1 MKIIKKLS
9 QTEMIIKVLYIL
21 GLIYSFLALLFSR
34 SFVGVYFL
42 NYRFG
47 ELVMLISAISL
58 VYFTFLPFSSN
69 KIVGRLR
76 ILNIGLFII
85 FGINL
90 FLSNSSILNP
100 YSFKTST
107 YIWSLGFLLIGIFG
121 NKFEINNKSFLLFI
135 GILVIVYLT
144 AIYGFPSWIQE
155 LFLNYSDKYEPHKA
169 ADIVLMLIIFSTYI
183 KSFFDHNFSSL
194 CVHGVLYSL
203 FLPLLLYKSRA
214 SFIAASIF
222 FVYLLFLHR
231 REFIT
236 YLSKS
241 FLLIITCFVLATFS
255 TIFAQ
260 RLVIEEFS
268 PEEIGNSY
276 SQLGEYKFETY
287 KEGQE
292 FLYIENERLFSADGN
307 LNWRLQMW
315 QDQISFVPEDGNI
328 ITGVGH
334 KEILRVFNYRNFPS
348 GNNRR
353 GLDGLNENL
362 HNFFVTLYARGG
374 LITLMFYL
382 YLYYFL
388 IKNTKQA
395 NFFDFIVS
403 LFCIFFVSSFDSSM
417 ENAHFPL
424 IFYFFIGNYFFK
436 NNLKDSK

>member
-1 MKIIKKLS
+1 MKIMKKLFQS
-9 QTEMIIKVLYIL
+9 NMIIKPLYLL

-42 NYRFG
+42 NYRIG

-69 KIVGRLR
+69 ELVRRLR
-76 ILNIGLFII
+76 IINIGLFMI

-90 FLSNSSILNP
+90 FLSNSSIFNT

-107 YIWSLGFLLIGIFG
+107 YIWSLGFFLIGIFG
-121 NKFEINNKSFLLFI
+121 NKFEIDKKLFLLFI
-135 GILVIVYLT
+135 GILAVVYST
-144 AIYGFPSWIQE
+144 AIYEFPLWIQD

-169 ADIVLMLIIFSTYI
+169 ADIVLMLIIFSTYF
-183 KSFFDHNFSSL
+183 KSFLDHNFSSL
-194 CVHGVLYSL
+194 SVHSVLYSL

-214 SFIAASIF
+214 SFVAASINF
-222 FVYLLFLHR
+222 IYLLILHKK
-231 REFIT
+231 EFINNV
-236 YLSKS
+236 SKS
-241 FLLIITCFVLATFS
+241 FLLGIACLIIATFS
-255 TIFAQ
+255 TIFSQ

-287 KEGQE
+287 RDGQA
-292 FLYIENERLFSADGN
+292 FLYIENQRFFSGDGN

-334 KEILRVFNYRNFPS
+334 KEILRVFDYRNFPS

-374 LITLMFYL
+374 LVTLLLYL

-388 IKNTKQA
+388 VKHTKRA
-395 NFFDFIVS
+395 YFFDFTIA
-403 LFCIFFVSSFDSSM
+403 LFCVFFVSSFDSSM